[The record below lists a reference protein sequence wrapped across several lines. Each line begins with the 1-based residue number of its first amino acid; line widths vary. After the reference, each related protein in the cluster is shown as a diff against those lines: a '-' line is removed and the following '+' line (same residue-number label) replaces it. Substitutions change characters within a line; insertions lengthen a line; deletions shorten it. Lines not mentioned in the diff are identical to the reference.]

1 MLIQGTIW
9 LIPAAVL
16 DNRWQW
22 WKKVICIL
30 VPYHQA
36 TEQRLSLGCESPQ
49 FWFAYVNCANLYYKA
64 LVRVD
69 PLSSE
74 KYNIYIYIQNFKKM
88 VRNTWHRPVVLKEC
102 NSFAASSSESV
113 CDRPCRLSSVSREVI
128 PEKRDTLYIPM
139 KLDGATQLSPTH
151 MGLVSSLK
159 PHVI

>member
-1 MLIQGTIW
+1 MVDSCSCFGQQMTMVKKSHLYFSAVPPGYRAASLLGLWVSSILLCLCELCKFVLQGLSQGWSTF
-9 LIPAAVL
+9 L
-16 DNRWQW
+16 R
-22 WKKVICIL
+22 KV
-30 VPYHQA
+30 Q
-36 TEQRLSLGCESPQ
+36 
-49 FWFAYVNCANLYYKA
+49 
-64 LVRVD
+64 
-69 PLSSE
+69 
-74 KYNIYIYIQNFKKM
+74 YIYIQNFKKM

-128 PEKRDTLYIPM
+128 PEKRDTLYIPL